1 MKIVTSEAM
10 RALERRAVEAGSPSG
25 KPVGSLDDL
34 MERAGLLSARAAWD
48 MLRRAGADG
57 PQPTRVSHAA
67 SVMTTSPASSAAAPP
82 RVLALIGPGNNGGD
96 GLVAAR
102 HLQRWLGGVTAVI
115 LAARP
120 GDDPKRALALDA
132 GVTVVGPDDD
142 PLGVLRR
149 DLPTADLVVD
159 AVLGIGATRPLAG
172 VIRDAVELVNAAR
185 AGGGLQ
191 VIALDVPTGID
202 ADTGDA
208 DPNALDASATVTFGF
223 PKHGH
228 FRFPAAARVG
238 RLIVADIGVP
248 EELAEDVA
256 EDVVTTAWARA
267 HLPRRPLDAHKGSFG
282 RVLALAGSRSYVGAA
297 QLACMGAA
305 RSGAGYVTL
314 AVTPVVQALIT
325 GRLTESTYLLLP
337 DDGDGVADP
346 EAAGALREAMP
357 ACDAFLVGCGL
368 GQHDTTRLLLDRLL
382 LSPGRL
388 PLPAVIDAD
397 ALNFLAGTPGWW
409 ERLEADA
416 VLTPHP
422 GEMARLLQCGI
433 AEVEAD
439 RIGAARRAA
448 TAWGVTVLLKG
459 AYTVAAAP
467 DGRVR
472 VLPFANPALAT
483 AGTGDVLAGC
493 VAALLAQGLAPFD
506 AATLGAFLH
515 AAAGQLAAE
524 EIGEAGVVA
533 GDLPP
538 LLPRA
543 MRAIRDGSFE
553 GGIFHIG

>member
-1 MKIVTSEAM
+1 M
-10 RALERRAVEAGSPSG
+10 RALERRAVEAGSPDG

-48 MLRRAGADG
+48 MIRRAEADG

-67 SVMTTSPASSAAAPP
+67 SVMTMSAADSAAAPP
-82 RVLALIGPGNNGGD
+82 RVLVLIGPGNNGGD

-102 HLQRWLGGVTAVI
+102 HLQRWLGGVTAI
-115 LAARP
+115 LLTARP
-120 GDDPKRALALDA
+120 DDDPKRALALDA
-132 GVTVVGPDDD
+132 SVTVVGPDDD
-142 PLGVLRR
+142 PLGALRR

-159 AVLGIGATRPLAG
+159 AVLGIGATRPLEG
-172 VIRDAVELVNAAR
+172 VIREAMELVNAAR
-185 AGGGLQ
+185 SRGSLQ

-208 DPNALDASATVTFGF
+208 DPSALVASATVTFGF

-238 RLIVADIGVP
+238 QLIVADIGVP
-248 EELAEDVA
+248 ETLAEDIA
-256 EDVVTTAWARA
+256 EDVVTTAWARSQ
-267 HLPRRPLDAHKGSFG
+267 LPRRPLDAHKGSFG

-305 RSGAGYVTL
+305 RSGAGYITL
-314 AVTPVVQALIT
+314 AVTPVVQALMT

-337 DDGDGVADP
+337 DDGDGDADF
-346 EAAGALREAMP
+346 EAVSMLRDTMH

-368 GQHDTTRLLLDRLL
+368 GQHDATRLLLDRLL
-382 LSPGRL
+382 LSGEPV
-388 PLPAVIDAD
+388 PLPTVIDAD
-397 ALNFLAGTPGWW
+397 ALNFLASRPGWW
-409 ERLEADA
+409 ERLHANT

-422 GEMARLLQCGI
+422 GEMSRLLQCSI

-439 RIGAARRAA
+439 RIGTARRAA

-467 DGRVR
+467 DGRAR

-493 VAALLAQGLAPFD
+493 IAALLAQGLAAFD
-506 AATLGAFLH
+506 AASLGAFLH

-524 EIGEAGVVA
+524 EFGEAGVVA
-533 GDLPP
+533 GDLLP
-538 LLPRA
+538 LLPK
-543 MRAIRDGSFE
+543 AIQTLRDGTFS
-553 GGIFHIG
+553 GGLFHIG